1 MGCLYGAFM
10 GEVKADLSSIKTTL
24 TELKNKNDEVGNLI
38 KEAVA
43 EHVKVYHNK
52 WGVVYG

>member
-52 WGVVYG
+52 